1 VRRPL
6 DLEMV
11 RRGLVP
17 SREEAATAIRAGAV
31 LVAGRPATKAAALVA
46 PAESIAISKDDGGF
60 VSRGGRK
67 LEAALQR
74 FPVVVAGR
82 RALDAGASTG
92 GFTQCLLLRGAAAV
106 VAVDVGYGQLDWS
119 LRTDERVTVLER
131 TNARVLE
138 PDMLP
143 FAPDVV
149 TADLSFISLTLVI
162 PALARCAAD
171 RADFVVLVKPQFEA
185 AREDVAAGGVVL
197 DVDTRRRAIRRA
209 ASACVAAG
217 LTVRGV
223 TASPVLGPAG
233 NAEFFLWA
241 ARPGEH
247 ADHESRGA
255 AESGD
260 AMLERSI
267 EDALREA
274 PDAIEAP

>member
-17 SREEAATAIRAGAV
+17 SREEAATAIRAGTV
-31 LVAGRPATKAAALVA
+31 LVAGRPATKSAALVA
-46 PAESIAISKDDGGF
+46 PAESISIAKDDRGF

-74 FPVVVAGR
+74 FPVEIRGR
-82 RALDAGASTG
+82 RALDSGASTG
-92 GFTQCLLLRGAAAV
+92 GFTQCLLRHGVTAV
-106 VAVDVGYGQLDWS
+106 IAVDVGYGQLDWS

-138 PDMLP
+138 PGILP

-149 TADLSFISLTLVI
+149 TADLSFISLTAVI

-185 AREDVAAGGVVL
+185 ARRDVAPGGVVL
-197 DVDTRRRAIRRA
+197 DADARRGAIRRVA
-209 ASACVAAG
+209 DACVAAG
-217 LTVRGV
+217 LTGRDVM
-223 TASPVLGPAG
+223 ASPILGPAG
-233 NAEFFLWA
+233 NAEFFLWV
-241 ARPGEH
+241 
-247 ADHESRGA
+247 SRGGDGSA
-255 AESGD
+255 AS
-260 AMLERSI
+260 LEPRI
-267 EDALREA
+267 DDALREA
-274 PDAIEAP
+274 PDASEAP